1 MRHTARGVAGLPQTR
16 HTRSIEGREATVRD
30 QHSMNHGSSSTFA
43 SLASR
48 SYLKSSAVMA
58 MFGYKNRAAFWD
70 FVRRDGV
77 PHIRFNPRRIMFEEQ
92 ALSDWLSRRSSYR
105 R

>member
-1 MRHTARGVAGLPQTR
+1 MRDDVG
-16 HTRSIEGREATVRD
+16 RD
-30 QHSMNHGSSSTFA
+30 QWSMNHGSLSP
-43 SLASR
+43 LAPLTSR

-58 MFGYKNRAAFWD
+58 MFGYRNRAAFWD